1 VLIIGS
7 GMWLQIK
14 LYLMLKLLYEIPMK
28 IRDMAE
34 IVTESIAYQQ

>member
-1 VLIIGS
+1 MLIIGS

-14 LYLMLKLLYEIPMK
+14 LYLMLELLYEIPMK